1 MPSSPGSP
9 SPTPPKHT
17 QLASIVQPKPACT
30 PIKEKWSLTPPHHP
44 SPVQSSPP
52 TPIHHSAPP
61 PNPALTATVPLIQPK
76 AKSKNYLKPGE
87 RIVLQDRLD
96 QTWVSATLLRRTNQ
110 YLNSSYYWYWKEDVT
125 GEQREG
131 FLYQGEEWGVLRA
144 PYCNTDVCNTRFV
157 FPTSL
162 HQIDGAASPPAT
174 FPLLNL
180 TSNTLSLIPSPTNS
194 RAPMSPLSPYQ
205 TPLSPFSPHL
215 VGPIQNLA
223 PTRPIPTFT
232 WDDLAAPPKDGTS
245 PSPQTQFAPYSVPV
259 ILPPTHRLPLQ
270 SRHLQEPAPTQQEI
284 QGDFLMDWWKPS
296 SNQQLDSTNFSW
308 MRNM

>member
-1 MPSSPGSP
+1 MPSSLGSP

-52 TPIHHSAPP
+52 TPLHHSAPP

-87 RIVLQDRLD
+87 RIVLRDRLD

-125 GEQREG
+125 GEQSEG

-157 FPTSL
+157 FPSSR
-162 HQIDGAASPPAT
+162 HQVDGAASPPAT
-174 FPLLNL
+174 FPLPNL
-180 TSNTLSLIPSPTNS
+180 TLDTLSTISSPTNS
-194 RAPMSPLSPYQ
+194 RAPQSPLSPYH
-205 TPLSPFSPHL
+205 TPSSPLSPHL
-215 VGPIQNLA
+215 VGPILNLA

-232 WDDLAAPPKDGTS
+232 WNDLPPPPADGPS
-245 PSPQTQFAPYSVPV
+245 PSPQPQFAPYSVPI
-259 ILPPTHRLPLQ
+259 ILPPPHRIPLQ
-270 SRHLQEPAPTQQEI
+270 PRCLQAPAPMSQAI
-284 QGDFLMDWWKPS
+284 QGDFLVDWWRPS
-296 SNQQLDSTNFSW
+296 SNLQPESMDSG
-308 MRNM
+308 RNVNM